1 MYLVIYVDV
10 CGVIEGKQNLRG
22 LCVGRGG
29 EGARKTDGDRIG
41 RHDWIG

>member
-10 CGVIEGKQNLRG
+10 CGVIEGKQNLWG
-22 LCVGRGG
+22 LCVGSGG